1 MADSGSGDKSEKASD
16 HKLRKTREQG
26 QVARSRDLATAVGL
40 VATLQVTA
48 LFMPEY
54 LRKFQGLFVQG
65 FADTSGEG
73 ALDNMFGTVWTDA
86 AWLFVQM
93 LWPLFITPVLV
104 AVASLFPGGWLLSAQ
119 NLQPKFS
126 RLSPKQNL
134 SKFFK
139 AKHYGDLGMSILKV
153 IAVGAVVYGF
163 CSGNMARFAALPSM
177 TLDVAVR
184 EGVGLLMDG
193 VMSIV
198 VIFIILALIDVP
210 LQKFFFLQGQRM
222 TKKEVKDEHKNNE
235 GNPEVKSRM
244 RQIQRQLARR
254 SIRATVPEANAVIVN
269 PDHYAVAV
277 RYDTQRAEAPFVVA
291 KGVDEMAFY
300 IREIARQHDV
310 EIVSAP
316 PLARAI
322 YHTSQVNQ
330 QIPAALYRSIAQVLH
345 YVLQIQA
352 FRAGKRPLAP
362 ELPKVMD
369 VPKAMSD
376 PDPTPQP

>member
-1 MADSGSGDKSEKASD
+1 MADSGSGDKSEKATD

-54 LRKFQGLFVQG
+54 LHKFQDLFVRG
-65 FADTSGEG
+65 FADTSGPG
-73 ALDNMFGTVWTDA
+73 ALDNMLGSVWTDA

-93 LWPLFITPVLV
+93 LLPLFITPILV
-104 AVASLFPGGWLLSAQ
+104 SVASLFPGGWLLSVQ

-126 RLSPKQNL
+126 RFSPKQNL

-139 AKHYGDLGMSILKV
+139 AKHYSDLLMSILKAA
-153 IAVGAVVYGF
+153 AVGSIVYMY
-163 CSGNMARFAALPSM
+163 CKANMAHFAALPGM
-177 TLDVAVR
+177 TLDLAVR
-184 EGVGLLMDG
+184 EGVGLFLSG
-193 VMSIV
+193 VMAIV
-198 VIFIILALIDVP
+198 MIFVLLAIIDVP
-210 LQKFFFLQGQRM
+210 LQKFFFLKGQRM
-222 TKKEVKDEHKNNE
+222 SKQEVKEEHKSSE
-235 GNPEVKSRM
+235 GRPEVKSRM

-254 SIRATVPEANAVIVN
+254 SIRSTVPNADAVIVN

-300 IREIARQHDV
+300 IREVARQHQIEV
-310 EIVSAP
+310 VSAP
-316 PLARAI
+316 PLARAV

-330 QIPAALYRSIAQVLH
+330 QIPAALYRSLAQVLH

-352 FRAGKRPLAP
+352 FRNGKRPTRP
-362 ELPKVMD
+362 ELPRSLD
-369 VPKAMSD
+369 VPKEMS
-376 PDPTPQP
+376 DPTPQP

>member
-1 MADSGSGDKSEKASD
+1 MADSGSGDKSEKATD

-54 LRKFQGLFVQG
+54 LRKFQDLFVRG
-65 FADTSGEG
+65 FADTSGAG
-73 ALDNMFGTVWTDA
+73 ALDNMLGSVWTDA

-93 LWPLFITPVLV
+93 LLPLFITPILV
-104 AVASLFPGGWLLSAQ
+104 SVASLFPGGWLLSVQ

-139 AKHYGDLGMSILKV
+139 AKHYTDLLMSILKAT
-153 IAVGAVVYGF
+153 AVGVIVYTY
-163 CSGNMARFAALPSM
+163 CKTNMAHFAALPGM
-177 TLDVAVR
+177 TLDLAVR
-184 EGVGLLMDG
+184 EGVGLFLSG
-193 VMSIV
+193 VMAIV
-198 VIFIILALIDVP
+198 MIFVLLAIIDVP
-210 LQKFFFLQGQRM
+210 LQKFFFLKGQRM
-222 TKKEVKDEHKNNE
+222 SKQEVKEEHKSSE
-235 GNPEVKSRM
+235 GRPEVKSRM

-254 SIRATVPEANAVIVN
+254 SIRSTVPNADAVIVN
-269 PDHYAVAV
+269 PEHYAVAV
-277 RYDTQRAEAPFVVA
+277 RYDTQRAQAPFVVA

-300 IREIARQHDV
+300 IREIARQHQIEV
-310 EIVSAP
+310 VSAP
-316 PLARAI
+316 PLARAV

-330 QIPAALYRSIAQVLH
+330 QIPAALYRSLAQVLH

-352 FRAGKRPLAP
+352 FRTGKRPTRP
-362 ELPKVMD
+362 ELPRSLD
-369 VPKAMSD
+369 VPKEMS
-376 PDPTPQP
+376 DPTPQP

>member
-1 MADSGSGDKSEKASD
+1 MADNSSGDKSEKATD

-54 LRKFQGLFVQG
+54 LHKFQSLFVRG
-65 FADTSGEG
+65 FADTSGPG
-73 ALDNMFGTVWTDA
+73 ALDNMLGSVWTDA
-86 AWLFVQM
+86 AWLFAQM
-93 LWPLFITPVLV
+93 LMPLCITPVLV
-104 AVASLFPGGWLLSAQ
+104 GVASLFPGGWMLSAKG
-119 NLQPKFS
+119 LQPKLS

-139 AKHYGDLGMSILKV
+139 AKHYGDLGMSVLKV
-153 IAVGAVVYGF
+153 MAVAAVIYNF
-163 CSGNMARFAALPSM
+163 CRANLANFTALPGM
-177 TLDVAVR
+177 TLDLAVR
-184 EGVGLLMDG
+184 AGVDLFLSG

-222 TKKEVKDEHKNNE
+222 SKQDVKQEHKGNE
-235 GNPEVKSRM
+235 GSPEVKNRI
-244 RQIQRQLARR
+244 RQLQRQMAHR
-254 SIRATVPEANAVIVN
+254 SVRATVPNADAVIVN
-269 PDHYAVAV
+269 PEHYAVAV
-277 RYDTQRAEAPFVVA
+277 RYDTERAEAPFVVA
-291 KGVDEMAFY
+291 KGMDEMAFY
-300 IREIARQHDV
+300 IREIARQNHV
-310 EIVSAP
+310 EVVSAP

-330 QIPAALYRSIAQVLH
+330 QIPAALYRSLAQVLH

-352 FRAGKRPLAP
+352 FRNGSRAVRPDMPRML
-362 ELPKVMD
+362 D
-369 VPKAMSD
+369 VPTEMSD
-376 PDPTPQP
+376 PTPSP

>member
-1 MADSGSGDKSEKASD
+1 MADSSTGDKSEKATD
-16 HKLRKTREQG
+16 QKLRKTREQG

-40 VATLQVTA
+40 VATLQVTT

-54 LRKFQGLFVQG
+54 LRKFQDLFVRG

-73 ALDNMFGTVWTDA
+73 ALDNMFGAVWTDA

-93 LWPLFITPVLV
+93 LLPLFITPVLV
-104 AVASLFPGGWLLSAQ
+104 AVASIFPGGWLLSVQ

-126 RLSPKQNL
+126 RLSPMQNL
-134 SKFFK
+134 GKFFK
-139 AKHYGDLGMSILKV
+139 AKHYSDLGMSILKA
-153 IAVGAVVYGF
+153 IAVGGVVYMF
-163 CSGNMARFAALPSM
+163 CQGNMGRFAALPGM

-184 EGVGLLMDG
+184 EGTTLFLSG

-198 VIFIILALIDVP
+198 MIFVLLAIIDVP
-210 LQKFFFLQGQRM
+210 MQKFFFLKGQRM
-222 TKKEVKDEHKNNE
+222 SKQEVKQEHKSSE
-235 GNPEVKSRM
+235 GNPEVKGRM
-244 RQIQRQLARR
+244 RQIQRQLSRR
-254 SIRATVPEANAVIVN
+254 SVRNTVPNADAVIVN

-277 RYDTQRAEAPFVVA
+277 RYDLKRAQAPFVVA

-300 IREIARQHDV
+300 IREIARKHHV
-310 EIVSAP
+310 EVVSAP

-352 FRAGKRPLAP
+352 FRKGQRPHKP
-362 ELPKVMD
+362 ELPSTMD
-369 VPKAMSD
+369 VPSSMS
-376 PDPTPQP
+376 DPTPQP

>member
-1 MADSGSGDKSEKASD
+1 MAENSAGDKSEKATD
-16 HKLRKTREQG
+16 QKLRKTREEG

-48 LFMPEY
+48 LFMPDY
-54 LRKFQGLFVQG
+54 LQQFRSLFVRG
-65 FADTSGEG
+65 FADASGG
-73 ALDNMFGTVWTDA
+73 GTLDNLLGSAWMEA
-86 AWLFVQM
+86 AWLFAHM
-93 LWPLFITPVLV
+93 LAPLAITPILV
-104 AVASLFPGGWLLSAQ
+104 AVSSLFPGGWLLSPK

-153 IAVGAVVYGF
+153 MAVGSVVYGF
-163 CSGNMARFAALPSM
+163 CSGNMHRFVALPSM
-177 TLDVAVR
+177 TLDLAVR
-184 EGVGLLMDG
+184 EGVSLFLSG

-198 VIFIILALIDVP
+198 MVFVILALIDVP
-210 LQKFFFLQGQRM
+210 LQKFFFMRGQRM
-222 TKKEVKDEHKNNE
+222 SKQEVKEEHKNSE
-235 GNPEVKSRM
+235 GRPEVKSRI
-244 RQIQRQLARR
+244 RQLQRQMSRR
-254 SIRATVPEANAVIVN
+254 SIRATVPQADAIIVN
-269 PDHYAVAV
+269 PDHFAVAV
-277 RYDTQRAEAPFVVA
+277 RYDLERAEAPFVLA

-300 IREIARQHDV
+300 IREIATRHQI

-330 QIPAALYRSIAQVLH
+330 QIPAALYRSVAQVLH

-352 FRAGKRPLAP
+352 FRQGQRPHRP
-362 ELPKVMD
+362 DLPRLLD
-369 VPKAMSD
+369 VPHTMSD
-376 PDPTPQP
+376 PTP

>member
-1 MADSGSGDKSEKASD
+1 MADNSSGDKSEKATD

-54 LRKFQGLFVQG
+54 LRKFQDLFIRG
-65 FADTSGEG
+65 FADTSGAG
-73 ALDNMFGTVWTDA
+73 ALDNMLGSVWTDA

-93 LWPLFITPVLV
+93 LMPLFITPLLV
-104 AVASLFPGGWLLSAQ
+104 GVASLFPGGWLLSAA
-119 NLQPKFS
+119 NLRPKFS

-139 AKHYGDLGMSILKV
+139 GKHYGDLGMSVLKAM
-153 IAVGAVVYGF
+153 AVGAVVYGF
-163 CSGNMARFAALPSM
+163 CKSNMANFTALPGM
-177 TLDVAVR
+177 TLDLAVR
-184 EGVGLLMDG
+184 EGVDLFLSG

-198 VIFIILALIDVP
+198 VIFIILAIVDVP
-210 LQKFFFLQGQRM
+210 LQKFFFMQGQRM
-222 TKKEVKDEHKNNE
+222 SKQDIKEEHKSNE
-235 GNPEVKSRM
+235 GRPEIKQRM
-244 RQIQRQLARR
+244 RQIQRQLSRR
-254 SIRATVPEANAVIVN
+254 SIRTAVPTADAVIVN
-269 PDHYAVAV
+269 PEHYAVAV

-291 KGVDEMAFY
+291 KGVDEMAMY
-300 IREIARQHDV
+300 IREIAQRHQV
-310 EIVSAP
+310 EVVSAP

-352 FRAGKRPLAP
+352 FRSGTRPTRP
-362 ELPKVMD
+362 DLPRVND
-369 VPKAMSD
+369 VPTAMSD
-376 PDPTPQP
+376 PQP